1 MKYSFRIRQIIYKNI
16 EVEASSEDDAREEVE
31 RMIGDGE
38 IHFDDEPWLKM
49 EVDIA

>member
-16 EVEASSEDDAREEVE
+16 EVESSSENNAREEVD

-38 IHFDDEPWLKM
+38 IRFDDEPWLKM
-49 EVDIA
+49 EVEIA

>member
-1 MKYSFRIRQIIYKNI
+1 MKYSFRIRQIIYKAI

-38 IHFDDEPWLKM
+38 IHFDDEAWLKM
-49 EVDIA
+49 EVGIA